1 MTTPTVSLIGLLY
14 VLYSIIIL
22 VFSIFFIYYFIPLT
36 IIPAMK
42 CSEGFSIF
50 YLSFTSTVKDIFKLN
65 TDEITVIKDEINQL
79 KDIAEI
85 LGLVVSL

>member
-1 MTTPTVSLIGLLY
+1 
-14 VLYSIIIL
+14 
-22 VFSIFFIYYFIPLT
+22 
-36 IIPAMK
+36 MK

-85 LGLVVSL
+85 VGLVVSL